1 MEINFYGPLLRGQG
15 TRIDNHWNDLLAEDY
30 KDVRFHMSLMEALGR
45 RIRRIYGWIF
55 AVLLTCYLAK
65 IFVHPTP
72 LSLPDELW
80 ARAAIGPIPGEV
92 ALGVGLL
99 FHGAWIAVA
108 LLTLG
113 SQKALGLPH
122 RRTGRDLLLEVAG

>member
-1 MEINFYGPLLRGQG
+1 
-15 TRIDNHWNDLLAEDY
+15 
-30 KDVRFHMSLMEALGR
+30 MSLMEAVGR

-55 AVLLTCYLAK
+55 AVLLICYFGK

-72 LSLPDELW
+72 LSSIDQLW

-92 ALGVGLL
+92 ALGIGLL

-108 LLTLG
+108 LITLR
-113 SQKALGLPH
+113 SHKALELPH
-122 RRTGRDLLLEVAG
+122 SRTGPDLLLEVAGLVSGAEKLTQAT